1 MRKSRSEM
9 FRQGEADDARD
20 QQHVASAAASESIV
34 SGTNMP
40 LGEAM
45 DVEQEEQIAQKAKEG
60 DQNHDGNG
68 DKVDG
73 ELAVKADN
81 DNDQPVAG
89 ARGPVVSGFSKP
101 QGEGGEEME
110 IDGEKDGRG
119 GEERGSLDN
128 PLCCYVHESPIIA
141 M

>member
-1 MRKSRSEM
+1 MVSKAEKEMRKSRSEM

-45 DVEQEEQIAQKAKEG
+45 DVEQEDQIASKEG

-68 DKVDG
+68 DKVGG
-73 ELAVKADN
+73 ETLAAKADN
-81 DNDQPVAG
+81 DHDQPVAG
-89 ARGPVVSGFSKP
+89 ASGPVV
-101 QGEGGEEME
+101 
-110 IDGEKDGRG
+110 
-119 GEERGSLDN
+119 
-128 PLCCYVHESPIIA
+128 
-141 M
+141 